1 MTRPSRIEYPGA
13 IDQGMPRSSLTRSV
27 FEDDC
32 DWRRLLEGLEQTVG
46 RLGGDLL
53 SFVLLPNNFHLSLR
67 APQPTKEWAIHRLFD
82 FLARQVGTGNGDV
95 DSK

>member
-13 IDQGMPRSSLTRSV
+13 IDQGMPRGSLTRSV

-67 APQPTKEWAIHRLFD
+67 ALQPDQGMGHPQTVRLPGK
-82 FLARQVGTGNGDV
+82 AGGDW
-95 DSK
+95 KRGR